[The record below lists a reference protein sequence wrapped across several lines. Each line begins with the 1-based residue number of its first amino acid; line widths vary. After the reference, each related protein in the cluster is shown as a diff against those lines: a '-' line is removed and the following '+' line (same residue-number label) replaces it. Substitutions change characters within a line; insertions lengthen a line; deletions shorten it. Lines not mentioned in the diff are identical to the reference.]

1 MVDPRFEALIRAAE
15 NSFNPTNDDALMQRV
30 VQVTLYVGGFEERL
44 GIEPADIEPL
54 FRYWRREVHAL
65 LVRELNVKFLY
76 ESEEL
81 DGSKI
86 QTLFYGT
93 REITLG
99 GTLRSR
105 LFDLSKSI
113 AGFAERTERRVFWA
127 AVIGDMVVLVVPGGQ
142 VYVAAHAAWIISAL
156 TVLHAMHE
164 KADIAHAFREMMNAM
179 RGQSH

>member
-1 MVDPRFEALIRAAE
+1 MIDQRFEALMRAAE
-15 NSFNPTNDDALMQRV
+15 NSFNSANDDALMQRV

-44 GIEPADIEPL
+44 DIEPADIEPL
-54 FRYWRREVHAL
+54 FHYWRREVHAL

-76 ESEEL
+76 ESEEF
-81 DGSKI
+81 DGSRI

-99 GTLRSR
+99 GKLRSR
-105 LFDLSKSI
+105 LSDLSKSI
-113 AGFAERTERRVFWA
+113 AECAERTERRVFWA
-127 AVIGDMVVLVVPGGQ
+127 AVIGDMVLLVVPGGQ

-156 TVLHAMHE
+156 TVLHAMHD

-179 RGQSH
+179 QT